1 MDSSPYQKSD
11 SIDPVFGV
19 IHVYLPSTSLDKST
33 FLQILIVSGEK
44 RKIPNQKLLKL
55 EKVCSILERFDSSRW
70 A

>member
-11 SIDPVFGV
+11 SIDLVFGV

-44 RKIPNQKLLKL
+44 RKIPN
-55 EKVCSILERFDSSRW
+55 
-70 A
+70 